1 MTKQSLNLNLVG
13 GAFVVLLFMILS
25 YMHFFPL
32 EAVEKAVY
40 DLEVKLTLAEQGH
53 PQRIVLI
60 EIDDKS
66 LDSLGSW
73 PWPRYL
79 IADLVRLLTEGGTTL
94 IGLHLPF
101 VEEEKDRFLK
111 EVQTFRQR
119 FSDYA
124 AEQGAEAIAPWVQE
138 NLARLE
144 ETIDY
149 DKKLVL
155 SIERAGKVVLPVF
168 SSVPWGQKKTASVDE
183 SLLSKNF
190 LLEKDVRPLLKEK
203 VSSPRLFSPFPT
215 LARAALGLGHSYTS
229 YGDITGR
236 SYPMFVNHN
245 GSLFPS
251 FALRMAIAA
260 LDEKPRQVLVEGDWL
275 RLGQYSIPLL
285 QGEML
290 IKFDKGQCDL
300 PRYSF
305 VDVLRSKRMPPAMKG
320 RIALVGFTFDGS
332 GIVETP
338 LSRTTSQGAFIAYV
352 LDSILNQRFLLRPP
366 YMTYLEGAA
375 ILLLGAFAA
384 VLFPGMGQLTRLS
397 WTLGLAG
404 LCLVS
409 GYAVLYLTDIWV
421 KAATVAI
428 CVAVIYL
435 VVTGIEVLVTERA
448 TRQSIESNRLLGLS
462 FQSQGL
468 LDLAFDKF
476 RKLPLDPETKDVIY
490 NLGLEY
496 EQKRQMKKAFAVYEY
511 INKGGGFRDLDDR
524 IAALRDS
531 AKSPTPGSHDHVR
544 SANSL
549 EELDGEEITHVG
561 RYKILETLGRGSMGL
576 VYKALDP
583 KINRLLAI
591 KTIRFSDEFDED
603 VIQEIKNRF
612 FREAEIAGQL
622 AHPSIV
628 TIYDLGDDRDLTYMA
643 MEYLEGEDLEKFITK
658 NHLLPLEKVLHVV
671 ASVAD
676 ALHFAHKADVIHR
689 DIKPA
694 NIMLLKSGGVKVT
707 DFGIA
712 KAISSSRTKT
722 GVILGT
728 PNYMSP
734 EQIMGQKIDSRSDI
748 FSLGVLFFQ
757 LLTGELPFQG
767 DNLSSLL
774 YQITQVRHPPLRT
787 QNAKIPK
794 ACEQIIDKALAKNP
808 KERFQSAAEFAQLLR
823 MLASKIDEIRRKKA
837 AQKRVAVRA

>member
-13 GAFVVLLFMILS
+13 GAFVVLLFMTLS
-25 YMHFFPL
+25 YIHFFPL

-40 DLEVKLTLAEQGH
+40 DLEVKLTLTEQGQ

-73 PWPRYL
+73 PWPGYL
-79 IADLVRLLTEGGTTL
+79 LADLVQLLTEGGTTL
-94 IGLHLPF
+94 IGLHLPL
-101 VEEEKDRFLK
+101 VEEEKNRLFK
-111 EVQTFRQR
+111 EVEAFRQR
-119 FSDYA
+119 LSEDI
-124 AEQGAEAIAPWVQE
+124 AEQGAETITPWVQE

-144 ETIDY
+144 ENIDY

-155 SIERAGKVVLPVF
+155 NVERAGRVIVPVF
-168 SSVPWGQKKTASVDE
+168 SSVPWGQKKTAFVDE
-183 SLLSKNF
+183 SLLSKNY
-190 LLEKDVRPLLKEK
+190 LLEKEIHPSLKEK
-203 VSSPRLFSPFPT
+203 LYTPRLFSPFPT
-215 LARAALGLGHSYTS
+215 LARAALGLGHSYLS
-229 YGDITGR
+229 HGDITGR

-275 RLGQYSIPLL
+275 QMGQHSIPLL

-290 IKFDKGQCDL
+290 IKFDKGQLDL

-305 VDVLRSKRMPPAMKG
+305 VDVLRSKGMPPAIKG

-332 GIVETP
+332 GTVETP
-338 LSRTTSQGAFIAYV
+338 LSRTTSQGAFLAYV
-352 LDSILNQRFLLRPP
+352 LDSILNKRFLLRPS
-366 YMTYLEGAA
+366 YMTYVEGAA

-409 GYAVLYLTDIWV
+409 GYAILYLTNVWV
-421 KAATVAI
+421 QTATVAI
-428 CVAVIYL
+428 FVASIYL
-435 VVTGIEVLVTERA
+435 VITGIGLFVTERA

-476 RKLPLDPETKDVIY
+476 RKLPLDLETKDVVY

-496 EQKRQMKKAFAVYEY
+496 ERKRQMNKALAVYEY

-524 IAALRDS
+524 ISALRDS
-531 AKSPTPGSHDHVR
+531 AKSRTVGIDDQGR

-549 EELDGEEITHVG
+549 EESDGEEITHVE

-603 VIQEIKNRF
+603 IIQEVKNRF

-622 AHPSIV
+622 SHPSIV

-643 MEYLEGEDLEKFITK
+643 MEYLEGENLEKFITK
-658 NHLLPLEKVLHVV
+658 NNLLPLEKVLHVV
-671 ASVAD
+671 ASVAE
-676 ALHFAHKADVIHR
+676 ALHFAHRADVIHR

-734 EQIMGQKIDSRSDI
+734 EQIMGQKIDPRSDI
-748 FSLGVLFFQ
+748 FSLGVLLFQ

-774 YQITQVRHPPLRT
+774 YQITQLRHPPLRN
-787 QNAKIPK
+787 QNPKIPK

-808 KERFQSAAEFAQLLR
+808 EERFQSAAEFARLLR

-837 AQKRVAVRA
+837 APKRVAVRA